1 MDTVTTAPE
10 TTKPDRGP
18 LAKHWAGCTL
28 NNYTVVDEAAFVSKI
43 QPLADYYV
51 YGKEVGPKNGVP
63 HLQFMVCF
71 KTAKRTTAVQKLL
84 KASWTVKYAESTMK
98 QASDYCK
105 KDGNFIEWGIL
116 PLDPTVKGRKV
127 IQDNYED
134 TVTKAKAGDLDN
146 VMDGTGLDATEKG
159 NT

>member
-28 NNYTVVDEAAFVSKI
+28 NNPTAADEACWLAKV

-51 YGKEVGPKNGVP
+51 YGKEIGASGTP
-63 HLQFMVCF
+63 HFQFMVCF
-71 KTAKRTTAVQKLL
+71 KTAKRLTAVTKLFPT
-84 KASWTVKYAESTMK
+84 KAHWEMKSPTSTMI

-105 KDGNFIEWGIL
+105 KVGSFDLLYIL
-116 PLDPTVKGRKV
+116 TPTRMV
-127 IQDNYED
+127 N
-134 TVTKAKAGDLDN
+134 L
-146 VMDGTGLDATEKG
+146 
-159 NT
+159 